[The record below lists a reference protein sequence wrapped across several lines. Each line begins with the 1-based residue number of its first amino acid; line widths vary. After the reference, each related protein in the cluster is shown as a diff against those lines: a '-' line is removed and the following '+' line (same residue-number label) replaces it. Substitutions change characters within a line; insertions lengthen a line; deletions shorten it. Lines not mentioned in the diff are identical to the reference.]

1 MIEFLNIDIVE
12 REFSFPDMQK
22 KKIKKNECFG
32 ILTIYILSVSGF
44 IVYWNNVITFLSFQ
58 N

>member
-22 KKIKKNECFG
+22 KKKKKKKM
-32 ILTIYILSVSGF
+32 SVLA
-44 IVYWNNVITFLSFQ
+44 Y
-58 N
+58 